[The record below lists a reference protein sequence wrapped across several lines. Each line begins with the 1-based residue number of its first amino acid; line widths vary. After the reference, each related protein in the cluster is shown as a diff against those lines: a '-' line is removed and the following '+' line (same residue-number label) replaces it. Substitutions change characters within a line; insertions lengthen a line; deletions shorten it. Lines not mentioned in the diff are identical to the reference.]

1 MNDARHDPGPA
12 TPVLSA
18 AGLTVR
24 FGGRPALAGVSLDI
38 PRGEIVA
45 LIGPSGSGKTTLLRA
60 LCRMNELIPAAVTT
74 GSVRFEGTELYA
86 PEVDPAEVRRRIG
99 VVLQDAAL
107 FPGSIFHNVAF
118 GPRASGFEG
127 DLHALAE
134 EVLATVGLW
143 AEVGGDLDLPASA
156 LSAGQ
161 RRRLCIAR
169 TLAVRPRVL
178 LLDEPA
184 FGAGP
189 RGRGAHRVA
198 HPLPRRQRGGRRR
211 HERPAAGR
219 ARVGRHGPPG
229 PRRAGGMRP
238 HRDGVHQSA
247 QRTHRVLPDGADP
260 MTDYI
265 PAKQP
270 FELKL
275 DRLHNRLME
284 IGGRAEELLRLAMEG
299 LEKRD
304 VERARQVRRADARIN
319 ELDIEIDERSLELLA
334 LQNPMAG
341 DLRFI
346 FAVLKATGEIE
357 RIADHAVNIAN
368 AGRRAALEPPL
379 PDIREIREIGA
390 QVRSMLSRALGALVN
405 RDPDD
410 ARAVI
415 AEDPLVDDMRN
426 SAIRTILSYMSEQPR
441 YISPGVNM
449 ILVIQNLERIGD
461 LATNIAEDA
470 VFLVEGRSIK
480 HADPAATP

>member
-1 MNDARHDPGPA
+1 
-12 TPVLSA
+12 
-18 AGLTVR
+18 
-24 FGGRPALAGVSLDI
+24 
-38 PRGEIVA
+38 
-45 LIGPSGSGKTTLLRA
+45 
-60 LCRMNELIPAAVTT
+60 
-74 GSVRFEGTELYA
+74 
-86 PEVDPAEVRRRIG
+86 
-99 VVLQDAAL
+99 
-107 FPGSIFHNVAF
+107 
-118 GPRASGFEG
+118 
-127 DLHALAE
+127 
-134 EVLATVGLW
+134 
-143 AEVGGDLDLPASA
+143 
-156 LSAGQ
+156 
-161 RRRLCIAR
+161 
-169 TLAVRPRVL
+169 
-178 LLDEPA
+178 
-184 FGAGP
+184 
-189 RGRGAHRVA
+189 
-198 HPLPRRQRGGRRR
+198 
-211 HERPAAGR
+211 
-219 ARVGRHGPPG
+219 
-229 PRRAGGMRP
+229 
-238 HRDGVHQSA
+238 
-247 QRTHRVLPDGADP
+247 

-265 PAKQP
+265 PGKQP

-284 IGGRAEELLRLAMEG
+284 IGGRAEELLRLAMDG

-304 VERARQVRRADARIN
+304 VERARQVRRADARVN
-319 ELDIEIDERSLELLA
+319 ELDIEIDERALELLA

-390 QVRSMLSRALGALVN
+390 QVRGMLSRALGALVN

-426 SAIRTILSYMSEQPR
+426 SAIRTILSYMAEQPR

-480 HADPAATP
+480 HADPAAIP